1 MHASDAYREGLRRLH
16 DALAAPQEADLH
28 QSPGGHGLY
37 LDAQPGTA
45 DFNRSHLVGSA
56 APEPLI
62 ERYEGIGVEDFGP
75 VQLLDGRTGEP
86 IARVNRHVRKRLV
99 EP

>member
-16 DALAAPQEADLH
+16 DALAAPPDAPIH

-37 LDAQPGTA
+37 IGPQPGTA
-45 DFNRSHLVGSA
+45 GFSAQYLVGSA

-62 ERYEGIGVEDFGP
+62 ERYEGVGSEDFGP